1 MKKQNGKMRKFVRQ
15 SLAGIALLG
24 AGMAAGTAALAAAAG
39 PVPDAITVGTLYASS
54 GAFAAISMPVYNGLK
69 LWVKD
74 INAHGGVYV
83 KPYDKKLPVKLVS
96 YDDQS
101 STSTATTLYNQLITQ
116 DKVDLLV
123 ADSGSVLTSV
133 AVPLAREHQ
142 RLLFD
147 QTGTGTNFFSA
158 DNKYNVLLDDP
169 VSSIWPHRLAQF
181 LINEGP
187 KHHIRRVAILYSTND
202 FTGAQAEAMHGY
214 LEAAKGKIDVV
225 YYLGVPTSTTNYQ
238 VLIHRIQ
245 ATHPDAVLELGYP
258 TNDIAFLKAL
268 HSTGFKF
275 PVVFSI
281 YAGLETDLL
290 QKNAGD
296 DALKNVFSYVPATGV
311 KYKPSFGMDMDAFT
325 AAYRKL
331 YGADVNVG
339 FNAVAGY
346 NTGLVIEKTLNT
358 TQSMDQLA
366 LRDAVFAQSGK
377 LTTLNGSF
385 ELTPEGAQKGNLM
398 PIGQLQAKG
407 KSISM
412 VSVYPADVAQ
422 AAPIFGSH

>member
-1 MKKQNGKMRKFVRQ
+1 MHARRTRRKT
-15 SLAGIALLG
+15 L
-24 AGMAAGTAALAAAAG
+24 AALKTAAAAVACALASFG
-39 PVPDAITVGTLYASS
+39 AHAATAPAQITIGTLYAST
-54 GAFAAISMPVYNGLK
+54 GPFAVASQGQYEGLK
-69 LWVKD
+69 FWADDVNKQ
-74 INAHGGVYV
+74 GGVLV
-83 KPYDKKLPVKLVS
+83 KAFGKKIPVKIVA

-147 QTGTGTNFFSA
+147 QTGTGTHFFSA

-202 FTGAQAEAMHGY
+202 FTGAQAEAMHKY
-214 LEAAKGKIDVV
+214 LEEAKDKIEIV

-290 QKNAGD
+290 KKNAGN

-311 KYKPSFGMDMDAFT
+311 KYKPSFGMDMEAFT

-331 YGADVNVG
+331 YGDSVNVG

-346 NTGLVIEKTLNT
+346 NTGLVLEKTLNT

-385 ELTPEGAQKGNLM
+385 ELTPEGAQQGNLM

-407 KSISM
+407 SDVDL

-422 AAPIFGSH
+422 AKPIFGKH